1 MSIEPNQ
8 KRTRVKVVTYGIIA
22 LGVLLGVTILS
33 APKILNLLGFHR
45 HYEIPPFDLRG
56 KRALVVTT
64 SHNTLQDLDNPE
76 TATKPTG
83 VAGSEM
89 TIPYYAFLDAGLEV
103 DLASIKGGEIPVDP
117 ITFKWPVAAR
127 EDYRFQKDAA
137 AMNKLRHSLPIAD
150 IRMERYDVIFLSG
163 GWGAAYDF
171 EQSEKLALLVT
182 EANAR
187 KLVIGSVCHGALGLV
202 NAKDVDGSLLV
213 KGRRVTGVTDKQ
225 LKDFGIFFTP
235 RHPETELR
243 RANARFES
251 RTAWMDFFA
260 THVVVDGNLV
270 TGQNQNSS
278 GEASHRI
285 LEKVSQVA
293 K

>member
-1 MSIEPNQ
+1 MSNKQ
-8 KRTRVKVVTYGIIA
+8 SGLKVLTYGITA
-22 LGVLLGVTILS
+22 LAVITGTAIVS

-45 HYEIPPFDLRG
+45 HYEIPPFELKG

-76 TATKPTG
+76 VPTKPTG

-89 TIPYYAFLDAGLEV
+89 TIPYYAFLDAGMEV
-103 DLASIKGGEIPVDP
+103 DLASIKGGEIPIDP
-117 ITFKWPVAAR
+117 ITIKWPIAAR
-127 EDYRFQKDAA
+127 EDYRFKQDAA
-137 AMNKLRHSLPIAD
+137 AMNKLKNSISIAD
-150 IRMERYDVIFLSG
+150 VEIQKYDVIFLSG

-171 EQSEKLALLVT
+171 EQSDTLAELVT
-182 EANAR
+182 KAYAR
-187 KLVIGSVCHGALGLV
+187 GLVVGSVCHGALGLV
-202 NAKDVDGSLLV
+202 NAKDVDGSSLV
-213 KGRRVTGVTDKQ
+213 EGRRVTGVTDKQ
-225 LKDFGIFFTP
+225 LKDFGIFYTP

-243 RANARFES
+243 KAKALFES
-251 RTAWMDFFA
+251 NTAWRDFFA
-260 THVVVDGNLV
+260 THVAVDGNLV

-285 LEKVSQVA
+285 LEKVSQKV

>member
-1 MSIEPNQ
+1 MRQRN
-8 KRTRVKVVTYGIIA
+8 TRLNVFIYGFIA
-22 LGVLLGVTILS
+22 LTVIAGVAVLN

-76 TATKPTG
+76 KATKPTG

-117 ITFKWPVAAR
+117 ITFKWPIAAG
-127 EDYRFQKDAA
+127 EDYRFQKDTA
-137 AMNKLRHSLPIAD
+137 AMNKLKSSIPIAD
-150 IRMERYDVIFLSG
+150 IQLEKYDVIFLSG

-171 EQSEKLALLVT
+171 EQSKRLAELVT

-202 NAKDVDGSLLV
+202 NAKDVDGSILV
-213 KGRRVTGVTDKQ
+213 KGRKVTGVTNKQ

-243 RANARFES
+243 KANAMFES
-251 RTAWMDFFA
+251 KTEWLDFFA

-285 LEKVSQVA
+285 LEMVSQKA